1 MSHSPMSEPR
11 LLPDPPHFT
20 EEDWRNCRDSGD
32 YCPILFEWYKFVGS
46 LCNFF
51 ACIRPD
57 SPAVRSTPAV
67 HFAVLI
73 GLLNRCSRLM
83 LSNIALSHEGLFG
96 ETTAL
101 LDRCI
106 FESCVKVT
114 WLCEGNTTDGFS
126 RLIADG
132 LKTELELKATI
143 LANVEAR
150 GGHTLEIEKR
160 MLSSIARHIQSSGLS
175 EAEIASAKRLPDLAA
190 MIDGLGHDRL
200 MYIVGQRIGSHH
212 VHGTWP
218 SLRMHYLEDNEE
230 GMLVPRDHNCSTHV
244 NQYVFVPT
252 VVLNAMK
259 SFTRFIFTDPKDVVP
274 LEGLIESVELEIGKV
289 NEEVVGNDF
298 ERVTEI

>member
-1 MSHSPMSEPR
+1 MNEPR
-11 LLPDPPHFT
+11 LVPDPPKFT
-20 EEDWRNCRDSGD
+20 EDDWWKCRDSGD
-32 YCPILFEWYKFVGS
+32 YCPILFEWYKFVGA

-51 ACIRPD
+51 ASIRPD
-57 SPAVRSTPAV
+57 SPAVRSIPPV
-67 HFAVLI
+67 HYAVLI

-83 LSNIALSHEGLFG
+83 LSNVALSHEGLFG

-114 WLCEGNTTDGFS
+114 WLCESKVSDGFP

-132 LKTELELKATI
+132 LKTELELKAKI
-143 LANVEAR
+143 LANVKAR
-150 GGHTLEIEKR
+150 DGQLLEIEKR
-160 MLSSIARHIQSSGLS
+160 MLSSIERHIRSSGLTES
-175 EAEIASAKRLPDLAA
+175 EISEAKRLPDLAA
-190 MIDGLGHDRL
+190 MIDGVGHDRL

-218 SLRMHYLEDNEE
+218 SLRMHYLEENEE

-252 VVLNAMK
+252 VVLDAMR
-259 SFTRFIFTDPKDVVP
+259 SFIRFIFADQDDVTP
-274 LEGLIESVELEIGKV
+274 MEGLIESIEIEIGKV